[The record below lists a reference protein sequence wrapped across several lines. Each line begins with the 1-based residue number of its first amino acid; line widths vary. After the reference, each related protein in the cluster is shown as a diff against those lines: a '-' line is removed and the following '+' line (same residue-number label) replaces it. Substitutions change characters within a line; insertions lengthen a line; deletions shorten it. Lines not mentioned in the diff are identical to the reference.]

1 MEKPPTNTD
10 SIPISIQIRNQ
21 WKRIQEAFRRQK
33 LQILKNV
40 NFPMSSCLLI
50 VHCDYLFLYLNVLY
64 THNMVTAQQL
74 LWLLI
79 FRCISSPYAH
89 YGHGPVPIWLII
101 YTYKN
106 IYIYFCMTIFS
117 LHKNS
122 ITAWQPLWLLIYAWI
137 SSPSTQDGCGL
148 WLLILHVYSFYTH
161 NMVTAQQPLLLLIYR
176 CITSPY
182 TQYGHGPAPNVI
194 NQLWLNISSMRTKEN
209 QVYMNIISTQKNI
222 VTAWQPLGIL
232 IYTWL

>member
-79 FRCISSPYAH
+79 LDAYP
-89 YGHGPVPIWLII
+89 
-101 YTYKN
+101 
-106 IYIYFCMTIFS
+106 
-117 LHKNS
+117 LHMH
-122 ITAWQPLWLLIYAWI
+122 IMVMA
-137 SSPSTQDGCGL
+137 PS
-148 WLLILHVYSFYTH
+148 
-161 NMVTAQQPLLLLIYR
+161 
-176 CITSPY
+176 
-182 TQYGHGPAPNVI
+182 QYD
-194 NQLWLNISSMRTKEN
+194 
-209 QVYMNIISTQKNI
+209 
-222 VTAWQPLGIL
+222 
-232 IYTWL
+232 